1 MEPQRLETAD
11 MALREEATIEELETS
26 LRTSALGTSDQQWGA
41 VGKGVKAVGK
51 AVAKTA
57 NVVGNA
63 VVKTANVVG
72 KAAVQGAK
80 AAVKA
85 VGTVVGTVF
94 KKGLQAL
101 GCIDLNCDLN
111 CDGKEAD
118 KMVRKEAEGK
128 SFPPPATFAP
138 WSSTEAV
145 NVAMFMAFVSY
156 NDEKQGLADLINK
169 ASSASGAVKAG
180 GFKFDNLYDARG
192 LSNSG
197 VERLATYGKIR
208 GEETV
213 VIAYRGTAG
222 IRDILSD
229 LNPIQVQWD
238 HGNRVGRVHM
248 GMYRQFKDDLRG
260 LHSIV
265 KRHIAQGR
273 RKFLTTGHSLGG
285 ALATMAARYLADE
298 FADARVELITFGSA
312 AGHNDA
318 FAGEMKKAVKHRAH
332 IVHYLDPVPCLGLKV
347 TQMAENDIIVQFDK
361 DSKVFHTPARRY
373 SCAIATEFPICNAE
387 NYHIGGSYCDSVGR
401 LFAGAS
407 PPDEACGMVGPAND

>member
-1 MEPQRLETAD
+1 
-11 MALREEATIEELETS
+11 
-26 LRTSALGTSDQQWGA
+26 
-41 VGKGVKAVGK
+41 VKAVGK

-63 VVKTANVVG
+63 VVKTVNVVG

-156 NDEKQGLADLINK
+156 NDEKQGLAGLPHLHRDWAHPYRICTATGLADLINK

-180 GFKFDNLYDARG
+180 GFKFDNLYDSRG

-229 LNPIQVQWD
+229 LNPIQVGEPGGNECACMHACICTYI
-238 HGNRVGRVHM
+238 HGCIYIHT
-248 GMYRQFKDDLRG
+248 FE
-260 LHSIV
+260 HSC
-265 KRHIAQGR
+265 
-273 RKFLTTGHSLGG
+273 
-285 ALATMAARYLADE
+285 M
-298 FADARVELITFGSA
+298 
-312 AGHNDA
+312 
-318 FAGEMKKAVKHRAH
+318 HRS
-332 IVHYLDPVPCLGLKV
+332 IDRSI
-347 TQMAENDIIVQFDK
+347 D
-361 DSKVFHTPARRY
+361 R
-373 SCAIATEFPICNAE
+373 
-387 NYHIGGSYCDSVGR
+387 
-401 LFAGAS
+401 
-407 PPDEACGMVGPAND
+407 